1 MPPARTAATVARAQP
16 VGRSARR
23 PAKGTGSPPNRPNA
37 SSCGPAHPTQRANSF
52 PKVSNPICRL
62 PLPTF
67 FHQLEAANLGD
78 LLRLWVRLGVR
89 TMPPVAR
96 RRAPSDFHGP
106 WGAHQTVQSA
116 HCSTSHQ
123 TVSPLNAIPRCRAVK
138 ERRKLPLGPPPASPS
153 LLVLPPAIPRA
164 STGMLTGFPV
174 GVRGTRKCRPF
185 CKRGLGLPLRID

>member
-1 MPPARTAATVARAQP
+1 MPVPSQPASPPGAPLAEGA
-16 VGRSARR
+16 
-23 PAKGTGSPPNRPNA
+23 GSPAGRP
-37 SSCGPAHPTQRANSF
+37 STFSGGPAHPTQRANSF

-89 TMPPVAR
+89 TMPAVAR
-96 RRAPSDFHGP
+96 RLAPSDFHGP
-106 WGAHQTVQSA
+106 WGAHQTAQKTRR
-116 HCSTSHQ
+116 STSHQ

-164 STGMLTGFPV
+164 STGMLAGFPV
-174 GVRGTRKCRPF
+174 GVCGTRKCRPF